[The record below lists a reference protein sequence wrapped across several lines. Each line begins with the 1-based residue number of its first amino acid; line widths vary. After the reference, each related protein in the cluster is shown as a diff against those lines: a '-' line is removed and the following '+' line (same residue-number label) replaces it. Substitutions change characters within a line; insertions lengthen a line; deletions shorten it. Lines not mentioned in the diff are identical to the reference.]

1 MSPSIYNIAAAIV
14 IVAVVLWLGV
24 VVVGQIA
31 AHLALLGGPW
41 GFLLTVLVV
50 AGSAYG
56 VLLIGARLVKG
67 RMTRIGDAGVSPPTR
82 R

>member
-1 MSPSIYNIAAAIV
+1 MSPSISDIVAGIV
-14 IVAVVLWLGV
+14 IAAVVLWVGV

-41 GFLLTVLVV
+41 GFLSTVLVV
-50 AGSAYG
+50 AGLAYG

-67 RMTRIGDAGVSPPTR
+67 RLTRIGDAGVSPPTR